1 MIELTLAS
9 WEKRFWA
16 WLIDM
21 LIIGILSAMVT
32 ESIAALSRFPVLIS
46 APAWPFSF
54 GIAFFST
61 QGLFLF
67 LYWTLT
73 EAHGGQ
79 SAGKKVMDLKV
90 TGLSGE
96 PIGYGSSAVQ
106 SFGKAFLLV
115 PDCLIG
121 WIAMEKARQRLF
133 NRLSGTIVI
142 QAGRELPA
150 DVRYLPASD

>member
-1 MIELTLAS
+1 
-9 WEKRFWA
+9 
-16 WLIDM
+16 
-21 LIIGILSAMVT
+21 
-32 ESIAALSRFPVLIS
+32 
-46 APAWPFSF
+46 
-54 GIAFFST
+54 
-61 QGLFLF
+61 
-67 LYWTLT
+67 
-73 EAHGGQ
+73 
-79 SAGKKVMDLKV
+79 MDLKV

-121 WIAMEKARQRLF
+121 WIVMGKSRQRLF